1 MWWHS
6 RIRRGKQALL
16 RTIDAIPFK
25 AQ

>member
-6 RIRRGKQALL
+6 WIRRGKQAVL
-16 RTIDAIPFK
+16 RTIDAIPFE